1 MGREERTIEVTVIS
15 ATDLKKV
22 KKFGREQKNYVSAYI
37 YPSRRQ
43 TTGADPYGGVNPI
56 WNSTLKLT
64 CYESDLYP
72 AAATSAESAASSS
85 SGHAAHEMILEIYS
99 VGGHFHT
106 ADKLVGTVKV
116 PLQNVA
122 AAVKTGGTMPSF
134 DVHLPTDSAEVHG
147 SLNLSVK
154 LGGKRELGDY
164 EDLSATLLPSYSD
177 QGATSSISDKGSS
190 MPTSSYAPQGQ
201 SSYGKYPQTS
211 GDYSPPTGPNQNTFA
226 PGEDVVTGYP
236 AEEYPAEGSLQ
247 QRGFPPQ
254 QGYPPHPPQ
263 QGYRPQQG
271 YPPQPPQQGF
281 PPQQGYPP
289 HPPQQGYR
297 PQQGYPPQPPQQGY
311 PPQQGHYAF
320 APLGQLPMRR
330 QEAGPWAGTS
340 SGYGPYAVYSPDRP
354 LTKRERKWERKER
367 KRDRKAQ
374 GGRKGP
380 IRIVLGLLTMGLIE
394 KVL

>member
-56 WNSTLKLT
+56 WNTTLRLA

-72 AAATSAESAASSS
+72 AAATGAESAASSS

-99 VGGHFHT
+99 VGGHVFHT

-147 SLNLSVK
+147 SLNVSVK

-177 QGATSSISDKGSS
+177 QGAPSSIYPPASDKGSS
-190 MPTSSYAPQGQ
+190 LPTSSYAPQGQ
-201 SSYGKYPQTS
+201 SSYGKHPPTS
-211 GDYSPPTGPNQNTFA
+211 GDHSPPTGPNQNTFA

-236 AEEYPAEGSLQ
+236 ANEYPAEGSPQ
-247 QRGFPPQ
+247 QPGFPPQRGYPPQ
-254 QGYPPHPPQ
+254 QGYPPNPPQ
-263 QGYRPQQG
+263 EG
-271 YPPQPPQQGF
+271 YPP
-281 PPQQGYPP
+281 YPA
-289 HPPQQGYR
+289 
-297 PQQGYPPQPPQQGY
+297 QQGY
-311 PPQQGHYAF
+311 PPQQGQYAF
-320 APLGQLPMRR
+320 APLGQLPVRR
-330 QEAGPWAGTS
+330 QEAGPS
-340 SGYGPYAVYSPDRP
+340 SGYGQYAVYSPETSYRP
-354 LTKRERKWERKER
+354 LTKRERKWQRKER
-367 KRDRKAQ
+367 KRERRAQ
-374 GGRKGP
+374 EGRKGP
-380 IRIVLGLLTMGLIE
+380 IRIILGLATMGLIT